1 MKKIICHFL
10 VIVYVIVSVIVTLC
24 LLSRNKY
31 NVTQFGSNVFILVQD
46 DKTGSYDKGDLIIV
60 DDNKKY
66 EVNDNVFYYIVKEK
80 NYYINVGKLEKD
92 NDGNLATIDG
102 KLVNEDLI
110 IGPTNDV
117 MSFPFLGGMLSFLE
131 SKWGYLFALIFPV
144 LFAFVYEIY
153 SIIKELKK

>member
-1 MKKIICHFL
+1 MKKIICRFL
-10 VIVYVIVSVIVTLC
+10 VIVYVIVSVSFEVKNM
-24 LLSRNKY
+24 RK
-31 NVTQFGSNVFILVQD
+31 QFGSNVFILVQD

-60 DDNKKY
+60 DLNKKY

-80 NYYINVGKLEKD
+80 NYYINVGKFEKD

-110 IGPTNDV
+110 IGSTNDV